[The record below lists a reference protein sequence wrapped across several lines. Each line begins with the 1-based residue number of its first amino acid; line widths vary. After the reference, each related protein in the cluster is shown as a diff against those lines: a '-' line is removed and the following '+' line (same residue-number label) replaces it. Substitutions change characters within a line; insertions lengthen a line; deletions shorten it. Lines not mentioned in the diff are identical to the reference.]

1 MTDNISDKDKKD
13 WDLFINS
20 NEKLPNKDFQNKDKK
35 TLKIGS
41 IDLHGYTLEGANKKM
56 SEYINECYENNI
68 SVINV
73 ITGKGLRSK
82 NKENPYSSTDLGILK
97 HSVPNYIKNNTD
109 SEYVLHCSNS
119 GYPSS
124 KLMNSQAAGYVFI
137 TNVSGSPKTMRLEMR
152 WDNNFSGD
160 MSKKDITVP

>member
-1 MTDNISDKDKKD
+1 MIKKISEKDIKD
-13 WDLFINS
+13 WDEFIKKD
-20 NEKLPNKDFQNKDKK
+20 EKLENKDNIQYEK
-35 TLKIGS
+35 TTKRQVE

-97 HSVPNYIKNNTD
+97 HSVPNYIKNNT
-109 SEYVLHCSNS
+109 E
-119 GYPSS
+119 
-124 KLMNSQAAGYVFI
+124 LMNKIKFVDFDEEDK
-137 TNVSGSPKTMRLEMR
+137 NNKGSFNIFL
-152 WDNNFSGD
+152 
-160 MSKKDITVP
+160 KKK

>member
-1 MTDNISDKDKKD
+1 MIKKISEKDIKDWQEFIKKDEKLENKDNIQD
-13 WDLFINS
+13 
-20 NEKLPNKDFQNKDKK
+20 EKTSKRYVE
-35 TLKIGS
+35 

-97 HSVPNYIKNNTD
+97 HSVPNYIKNNT
-109 SEYVLHCSNS
+109 E
-119 GYPSS
+119 
-124 KLMNSQAAGYVFI
+124 LMNKIKFVDFDEKDK
-137 TNVSGSPKTMRLEMR
+137 NNKGSFNIFLK
-152 WDNNFSGD
+152 N
-160 MSKKDITVP
+160 K

>member
-1 MTDNISDKDKKD
+1 MIKKISEKDIKD
-13 WDLFINS
+13 WQEFVKK
-20 NEKLPNKDFQNKDKK
+20 NEKLENKDNIQDEK
-35 TLKIGS
+35 TTKRHVE

-97 HSVPNYIKNNTD
+97 HSVPNYIKNNT
-109 SEYVLHCSNS
+109 E
-119 GYPSS
+119 
-124 KLMNSQAAGYVFI
+124 LMNKIKFVDFDEEDK
-137 TNVSGSPKTMRLEMR
+137 NNKGSFNIFL
-152 WDNNFSGD
+152 
-160 MSKKDITVP
+160 KKK